1 MNWLE
6 GINFTTSLVVLI
18 ILAIPISIGIFL
30 YFFDRSQKQHAILRN
45 YPILG
50 RVRYMFEKA
59 GPEVR
64 QYLFNDDNS
73 GKPFS
78 REEYLHMVMPGKY
91 LNSVIGFG
99 SKRDFQEPGHYIRNA
114 MFTKQNEEMRVD
126 NDNLLS
132 RHG

>member
-64 QYLFNDDNS
+64 QYLFNDDN
-73 GKPFS
+73 
-78 REEYLHMVMPGKY
+78 
-91 LNSVIGFG
+91 
-99 SKRDFQEPGHYIRNA
+99 
-114 MFTKQNEEMRVD
+114 MFF
-126 NDNLLS
+126 
-132 RHG
+132 